1 MEIWHALS
9 VDETLEH
16 LESDRGGLSPE
27 EAEARLER
35 YGFNV
40 IKEGKRTTAIQIL
53 FGQFKNFLILLL
65 LGAAVISFFIG
76 IWEQSFQEL
85 IEAGLIVL
93 IVFFIVMVGFYQEYH
108 AEKDLEALK
117 RMLDPL
123 SIVERNGEKRN
134 IPARELVPG
143 DIIHLEA
150 GNRIPADARIVEAVQ
165 LRIDESVLT
174 GEAEPVEK
182 GLDKLDP
189 EKLLGDRLN
198 MAHMGTTVA
207 FGRGNA
213 VVTSTGDETEFGKI
227 AVQIQKIEKERTP
240 LQMRLETLG
249 KQIGLAV
256 VGICIVVF
264 LVGMWTQ
271 EVSWLEMFLLAV
283 ALAVA
288 AVPEGLP
295 GVVTVALGMGTRR
308 MVNRNVIVRKL
319 PAVETLGCTTVIC
332 SDKTGTITHNQMT
345 VQKIYVNGKMIQV
358 KGEGYIPEGGFS
370 QNDVELE
377 ENHGVLD
384 LLLRAAVLCND
395 AGLHMENGE
404 WKTAGDPTEISLLVV
419 GAKAGLYQDD
429 FKASQP
435 RVGEVPFNSDRKRMT
450 TIHKDG
456 ESFRAYMKGAPDVLL
471 ERCSHIAG
479 NDGVMAL
486 SDTERQAVMEAN
498 ERMAG
503 EAYRVLA
510 LAYRHVDGFEGQEK
524 EEENF
529 VFLGL
534 LGMKDPARDDAREAI
549 KSCAAAGIR
558 TVMITGDHPTT
569 AVAIAGE
576 VGLNTE
582 AGQIITGG
590 ELAGMSQDELKAR
603 IDNVNIFARVS
614 PEHKLRIVSALQDK
628 GHVVAMT
635 GDGVND
641 APALKKADIG
651 VAMGITGTDVTKEA
665 SDMVLTDDNFASIVG
680 AVEEGRGIYDN
691 IRKFFAYLISGNVGE
706 VFLLFVSSIWT
717 AVPIALTATQ
727 ILIVNLVTDG
737 LPALALGVD
746 PFEPHAM
753 KRPPRSRKEPLHRGL
768 SPFILYYPLIMT
780 AVGLGVLYWL
790 YDPATDNVH
799 EAQTGAFLTVAFFEM
814 YQSFS
819 ARSTRYPSL
828 NVGLFKNGW
837 LVLAV
842 TGSLLV
848 CVGLVYAPIRIPILD
863 IRLQQLFRLVPLSL
877 GNFLIVMV
885 LSSLGFIY
893 LELSKTISSR
903 KEKISLG
910 IF

>member
-1 MEIWHALS
+1 MENWHGLS
-9 VDETLEH
+9 ADETLRH
-16 LESDRGGLSPE
+16 LESNRSGLSHE
-27 EAEARLER
+27 EAGARLQR

-53 FGQFKNFLILLL
+53 FSQFKNFLILLL
-65 LGAAVISFFIG
+65 LGAAVISLFIG
-76 IWEQSFQEL
+76 LWEHGFQEL
-85 IEAGLIVL
+85 IEAGLIIL
-93 IVFFIVMVGFYQEYH
+93 IVLFIVMVGFYQEYH
-108 AEKDLEALK
+108 AEKDLDALK

-123 SIVERNGEKRN
+123 SVVERKGEKKN
-134 IPARELVPG
+134 IPAKELVPG

-150 GNRIPADARIVEAVQ
+150 GNRVPADARIVEAVE

-182 GLDKLDP
+182 GSPKLEG
-189 EKLLGDRLN
+189 EKLLGDRSN

-207 FGRGNA
+207 FGRGKA

-256 VGICIVVF
+256 VGICVVVF

-271 EVSWLEMFLLAV
+271 DVSWLEMFLLAV

-308 MVNRNVIVRKL
+308 MVDRNVIVRKL

-345 VQKIYVNGKMIQV
+345 VQKIYVNGELIQV
-358 KGEGYIPEGGFS
+358 EGEGYIPEGGFY
-370 QNDVELE
+370 QNGVELE
-377 ENHGVLD
+377 KNHGALN

-395 AGLHMENGE
+395 AGLHLENGE

-419 GAKAGLYQDD
+419 GAKAGLVQDN

-435 RVGEVPFNSDRKRMT
+435 RVGEVPFNSERKRMT

-456 ESFRAYMKGAPDVLL
+456 ESFKAFMKGAPDVLL
-471 ERCSHIAG
+471 ERCSYIEG
-479 NDGVMAL
+479 NEGVRAL
-486 SDTERQAVMEAN
+486 SDAERQAVMEAN

-503 EAYRVLA
+503 EAYRILA
-510 LAYRHVDGFEGQEK
+510 LAYRDIGEFEGSEK
-524 EEENF
+524 EEEDF
-529 VFLGL
+529 IFIGL
-534 LGMKDPARDDAREAI
+534 LGMKDPPRDDAREAI

-569 AVAIAGE
+569 AVAIARE
-576 VGLNTE
+576 VGLDAE
-582 AGQIITGG
+582 AGQIITGS
-590 ELAGMSQDELKAR
+590 ELVGMSQDELKGR
-603 IDNVNIFARVS
+603 IDKVSIFARVS
-614 PEHKLRIVSALQDK
+614 PEHKLRIVSALQEQ

-727 ILIVNLVTDG
+727 ILIINLVTDG

-753 KRPPRSRKEPLHRGL
+753 KRPPRSRKEPLHYGL
-768 SPFILYYPLIMT
+768 SPF
-780 AVGLGVLYWL
+780 
-790 YDPATDNVH
+790 
-799 EAQTGAFLTVAFFEM
+799 
-814 YQSFS
+814 
-819 ARSTRYPSL
+819 
-828 NVGLFKNGW
+828 
-837 LVLAV
+837 
-842 TGSLLV
+842 
-848 CVGLVYAPIRIPILD
+848 
-863 IRLQQLFRLVPLSL
+863 
-877 GNFLIVMV
+877 
-885 LSSLGFIY
+885 
-893 LELSKTISSR
+893 
-903 KEKISLG
+903 
-910 IF
+910 